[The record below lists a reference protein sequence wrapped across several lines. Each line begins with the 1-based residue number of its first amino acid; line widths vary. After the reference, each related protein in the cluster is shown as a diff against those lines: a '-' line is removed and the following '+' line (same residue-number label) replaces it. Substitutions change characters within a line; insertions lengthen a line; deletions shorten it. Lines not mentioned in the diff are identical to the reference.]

1 MLLEY
6 EWHNI
11 SPSYDTMKGLDCG
24 IIFTAESSWKH
35 ASATKF
41 PIFVPNDYL
50 FTEYRKTIPNGD
62 KLEKDEVY
70 AHALRDFLAN
80 KGGYGLS
87 D

>member
-1 MLLEY
+1 M
-6 EWHNI
+6 I
-11 SPSYDTMKGLDCG
+11 G
-24 IIFTAESSWKH
+24 
-35 ASATKF
+35 
-41 PIFVPNDYL
+41 
-50 FTEYRKTIPNGD
+50 RD